1 MKMENRMHYKTYL
14 YIFFVFLSI
23 FALSSINYEKIIKQ
37 NKIIETKILV
47 MILGLALGYLITNF
61 VVDFIG
67 LDKIF

>member
-1 MKMENRMHYKTYL
+1 MHYKTYL

-37 NKIIETKILV
+37 NKILETKILV

>member
-1 MKMENRMHYKTYL
+1 MKMVNIMHYKTYL

-47 MILGLALGYLITNF
+47 MILGLALGYLITNL

>member
-1 MKMENRMHYKTYL
+1 MHYKTYL

-23 FALSSINYEKIIKQ
+23 FALSSLNYEKIIKQ

-47 MILGLALGYLITNF
+47 MILGLALGYLITNL

>member
-1 MKMENRMHYKTYL
+1 MKMENIMNYKTYL

>member
-1 MKMENRMHYKTYL
+1 MHYKTYL

>member
-1 MKMENRMHYKTYL
+1 MHYKTYL

-23 FALSSINYEKIIKQ
+23 FALSSLNYEKIIKQ

>member
-1 MKMENRMHYKTYL
+1 MHYKTYL

-23 FALSSINYEKIIKQ
+23 FALSSINYEKIINQ

-67 LDKIF
+67 LEKIF

>member
-1 MKMENRMHYKTYL
+1 MVNIMHYKTYL

-23 FALSSINYEKIIKQ
+23 FALSSLNYEKIIKQ

-47 MILGLALGYLITNF
+47 MILGLALGYLITNL

>member
-1 MKMENRMHYKTYL
+1 MKMVNIMHYKTYL

-23 FALSSINYEKIIKQ
+23 FALSSLNYEKIIKQ

-47 MILGLALGYLITNF
+47 MILGLALGYLITNL

>member
-1 MKMENRMHYKTYL
+1 MHYKTYL

-37 NKIIETKILV
+37 NKIIETKVLV

>member
-1 MKMENRMHYKTYL
+1 MHYKTYL

-67 LDKIF
+67 LDKSFLR